1 MTKTSGGFD
10 EELLTPKQVAALFGV
25 DPKTVTRWAQEEK
38 IGCVITPGGYR
49 RYRSAEVHAL
59 LRPRNSSQ

>member
-25 DPKTVTRWAQEEK
+25 DPKTVTRSAQEGT
-38 IGCVITPGGYR
+38 IGGVITAGGHR

-59 LRPRNSSQ
+59 LHPRNSSQ